1 MAHFAEIDENNIVSR
16 VLVTN
21 NDFPNEGYNWLIEN
35 LGGTWIKTSYNG
47 NIRKNFAGI
56 GYTYDEGRDAFIP
69 PKPYQSWLLN
79 EDTCQ
84 WEAPTA
90 YPTDGK
96 LYTWDEDSQEWIEY
110 DNAN

>member
-1 MAHFAEIDENNIVSR
+1 MAHFAEIDENRIVLR

-35 LGGTWIKTSYNG
+35 LGGTWIKTSYNA

>member
-1 MAHFAEIDENNIVSR
+1 MAHFAEIDENKIVLR

-35 LGGTWIKTSYNG
+35 LGGTWIKTSYNA

>member
-35 LGGTWIKTSYNG
+35 LGGTWIKTSYNA

-69 PKPYQSWLLN
+69 PKPYNSWLLN
-79 EDTCQ
+79 EDTCN

-96 LYTWDEDSQEWIEY
+96 LYSWDEDSQEWIEY

>member
-21 NDFPNEGYNWLIEN
+21 NDFPNEGYNWLIET
-35 LGGTWIKTSYNG
+35 LGGTWIKTSYNA